1 MNHPA
6 LVALVDADSTGL
18 ATLTFSF
25 EKERF
30 TVAGTSDVSMARQLI
45 ASTGARVTVVAL
57 RPPETQ
63 ALGLIAELARAASA
77 QRPVVVALGA
87 PSSRQAALDA
97 GATDYVDT
105 PSFVRDVV
113 LLARMWLQAS
123 AGARPGDDGG
133 TEVTG
138 SLDAWHG
145 LYYVMRGLS
154 AAHRSGVLQLARGKR
169 KGEVKF
175 TDGAVTAAQVRG
187 LQSFPAL
194 HQLLLWTGADLT
206 LKLRDVPKRTQFS
219 ATGPEILD
227 ECERFLRDVHHALRQ
242 IGSLQAVFA
251 RDTRHSG
258 AAAAVIPHE
267 VAPVARLLDGT
278 RTLGDIIE
286 DSPFRVFD
294 TLRAVKQLIDRAVVI
309 ARAAGPAA
317 AAATGSGA
325 ATAPSAPP
333 RARTR
338 TGPQAT
344 TAARVAPAREL
355 DAALHDRRGVAGDR
369 RRVVHRTPTGFEKP
383 AAKPAPAPIPLVVKK
398 SPSGAFAAG
407 EIRAPVRAPRLTPGR
422 GAPAGRLE
430 PSVMIKIDPPALSL
444 DVPVPLPPGDSGRS
458 SARVKAP
465 ATTALAAQG
474 SVVAAPAPVAAVAPL
489 SARQPAA
496 PIRLKKVTKTP
507 VAGAGGGAAAAAASG
522 PPAPAFN
529 ALEAD
534 FFAREADLYKDQA
547 GDNFD
552 DLEHSADGRGRRP
565 RTSTPRGTKKR

>member
-1 MNHPA
+1 
-6 LVALVDADSTGL
+6 
-18 ATLTFSF
+18 
-25 EKERF
+25 
-30 TVAGTSDVSMARQLI
+30 MARQLI
-45 ASTGARVTVVAL
+45 ASTGARVAVVAL

-63 ALGLIAELARAASA
+63 ALSLIAELARTAPAP
-77 QRPVVVALGA
+77 RTVVVALGA
-87 PSSRQAALDA
+87 ASSRQAALDA
-97 GATDYVDT
+97 GATDYVET

-113 LLARMWLQAS
+113 LLGRMWLQAS
-123 AGARPGDDGG
+123 AVGGTGDDGG
-133 TEVTG
+133 PEITG
-138 SLDAWHG
+138 SLDVWHG

-169 KGEVKF
+169 KAEVKF
-175 TDGAVTAAQVRG
+175 TDGAVTAAHVRG

-219 ATGPEILD
+219 ATGADILD

-258 AAAAVIPHE
+258 AAAAAIPQE
-267 VAPVARLLDGT
+267 VAPVARLFDGT

-294 TLRAVKQLIDRAVVI
+294 TLRAVKRLIDGSVVI
-309 ARAAGPAA
+309 ARATGTQAA
-317 AAATGSGA
+317 SASASASGA
-325 ATAPSAPP
+325 AMAAPSAPA

-344 TAARVAPAREL
+344 TAARGAPAREL
-355 DAALHDRRGVAGDR
+355 DAALQDRRGVAGDR

-383 AAKPAPAPIPLVVKK
+383 AAKPAPAPIPLVTKK

-407 EIRAPVRAPRLTPGR
+407 EIRAPARAPRLTPGR

-430 PSVMIKIDPPALSL
+430 PSVMVKIDPPALSL

-458 SARVKAP
+458 PAPVKAQAAGPVMAQRPFVAAP
-465 ATTALAAQG
+465 AQ
-474 SVVAAPAPVAAVAPL
+474 VAAPAPVAHVAPL

-507 VAGAGGGAAAAAASG
+507 VAGAGAGAAAASG
-522 PPAPAFN
+522 APAPAFN

-552 DLEHSADGRGRRP
+552 DLEHGADARGGRP
-565 RTSTPRGTKKR
+565 RTATPRGTKKR